1 MSDAPL
7 DPTPIRRGTGA
18 FHRTNLAM
26 FAAGFAAF
34 ALLYCPQPLMPV
46 FTGIFRVSPATSSL
60 VISFTTGA
68 LSVLIM
74 LAGLLSDRIG
84 RKRIMTASLFTSA
97 SLMIAAALVDDF
109 HHLLVIRLLMGISL
123 SGIPAVAMAYLGEE
137 IAADSIG
144 SAMGLYIAGSAFGG
158 MVGRVA
164 TAGLSDLVGWR
175 AALCCMG
182 AIGLLCTGLFWRNL
196 PESRF
201 FVATQTDFRLYR
213 RALRTL
219 FGDPGLPWLFLMA
232 FLLMGSFVTLYNYM
246 GFRLQS
252 APFNLAPGESGI
264 LFTVY
269 IVGMIGSAGAGSLA
283 DRYGRRRILPVMVA
297 GLLLGIVVTLSSSLA
312 WIIVGMVLIT
322 FCFFGAHSVASSWV
336 TRRAGAARGQAS
348 ALYLFGYYLGS
359 SLVGTLGGFI
369 FHDYTW
375 TGLVVLLVCLQ
386 AIGLAVS
393 LRLSRLAPLPLSQ
406 TPLSETRS

>member
-1 MSDAPL
+1 MVDAMSVEAPH
-7 DPTPIRRGTGA
+7 PTPIRRGTGA

-46 FTGIFRVSPATSSL
+46 FTEIFEITPATSSL

-68 LSVLIM
+68 LSILIM
-74 LAGLLSDRIG
+74 IAGLLSDRIG
-84 RKRIMTASLFTSA
+84 RKQIMTGSLFSSA
-97 SLMIAAALVDDF
+97 CLMIAAAFVGNF
-109 HHLLVIRLLMGISL
+109 YQLLVIRLLMGISL

-175 AALCCMG
+175 FALCFMG
-182 AIGLLCTGLFWRNL
+182 GVGLICAALFWRNL

-201 FVATQTDFRLYR
+201 FVATKTDFKRYR
-213 RALRTL
+213 RGLQAH
-219 FGDPGLPWLFLMA
+219 FGDAGLPFLFLMA
-232 FLLMGSFVTLYNYM
+232 FLLMGTFVTLYNYM
-246 GFRLQS
+246 GFRLQA

-283 DRYGRRRILPVMVA
+283 DRFGRRTILPVMVG
-297 GLLLGIVVTLSSSLA
+297 GLLLGIVATLSTSL
-312 WIIVGMVLIT
+312 IGIVIGMILVT

-336 TRRAGAARGQAS
+336 TRRAGKARGQAS

-359 SLVGTLGGFI
+359 SLVGTIG
-369 FHDYTW
+369 
-375 TGLVVLLVCLQ
+375 GLVFHGFAWSGLVLLLVGLQ
-386 AIGLAVS
+386 VIAVAVA
-393 LRLSRLAPLPLSQ
+393 LRLSRLSPLPIPRNPS
-406 TPLSETRS
+406 